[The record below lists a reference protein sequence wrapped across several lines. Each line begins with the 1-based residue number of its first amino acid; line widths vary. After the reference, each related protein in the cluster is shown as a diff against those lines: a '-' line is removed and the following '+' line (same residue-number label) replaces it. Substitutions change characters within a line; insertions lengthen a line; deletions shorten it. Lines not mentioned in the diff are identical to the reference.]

1 MKVVHQQHH
10 HLLTAFGVLP
20 QKPVTLSFRNYS
32 RNARL
37 RIHTGNNPEV
47 NACSLRFE
55 CQEMT
60 SLNLEVE
67 GPEDVVFSVKA
78 LTMEKELLTVK
89 KNP

>member
-37 RIHTGNNPEV
+37 RIHT
-47 NACSLRFE
+47 
-55 CQEMT
+55 EMT

-78 LTMEKELLTVK
+78 LTMEKELLTGK